1 MTRVSVVR
9 ALNAKMP
16 LLNFHAMVSRR
27 DLLSQRFPQLGCLL
41 ALIAAVTICV
51 WPFVLLNAMQ
61 TALAKLHL
69 HPIVGFGVMIGI
81 VAGSFVNFPIHRLER
96 DIEQVEA
103 QRRWHRWIGRV
114 PLVRR
119 TKTETIIAVNLG
131 GCLIPLALA
140 GFEVLV
146 VSQVAPQ
153 AMWAIII
160 ASMAN
165 IVVCYRVA
173 RPIQGLGIA
182 MPAFLPPAVSVG
194 VTWFLLMSPDFDSVR
209 APVAFIAGIAGPL
222 IGADLL
228 HLRDISR
235 ISVGV
240 LSIGGAGTFD
250 GIVLSGMLAALVA

>member
-1 MTRVSVVR
+1 MQ
-9 ALNAKMP
+9 
-16 LLNFHAMVSRR
+16 SRR
-27 DLLSQRFPQLGCLL
+27 DLLARRFPQLGCLL
-41 ALIAAVTICV
+41 AAIAGVTMCI
-51 WPFVLLNAMQ
+51 WPFVLINAMQ
-61 TALAKLHL
+61 TALTKLHL
-69 HPIVGFGVMIGI
+69 HPIIGIGVMIGI
-81 VAGSFVNFPIHRLER
+81 VAGSFVNFPVHRLER
-96 DIEQVEA
+96 EVEQVEA
-103 QRRWHRWIGRV
+103 QTAWHRWLGRV

-131 GCLIPLALA
+131 GCLIPLSLA
-140 GFEVLV
+140 GFEILV
-146 VSQVAPQ
+146 VSQVAPR

-160 ASMAN
+160 ASVAN
-165 IVVCYRVA
+165 ILVCYRTA

-182 MPAFLPPAVSVG
+182 MPAVLPPAVSVG
-194 VTWFLLMSPDFDSVR
+194 VTWLLLMSPDYDPVR
-209 APVAFIAGIAGPL
+209 APVAFVAGIAGPL

>member
-1 MTRVSVVR
+1 M
-9 ALNAKMP
+9 A
-16 LLNFHAMVSRR
+16 SRR
-27 DLLSQRFPQLGCLL
+27 DLLIQRFPKLGCLL
-41 ALIAAVTICV
+41 AAIAAVTMCV
-51 WPFVLLNAMQ
+51 WPFVLINAIQ
-61 TALAKLHL
+61 TALTKLHL
-69 HPIVGFGVMIGI
+69 HPIVGYGVMIGI
-81 VAGSFVNFPIHRLER
+81 VAGGFVNFPVHRIER
-96 DIEQVEA
+96 DVEQVEA
-103 QRRWHRWIGRV
+103 LGRWHRWLGHV

-140 GFEVLV
+140 GFELLV
-146 VSQVAPQ
+146 VLQAAPQ
-153 AMWAIII
+153 AMWVILI
-160 ASMAN
+160 ASTAN
-165 IVVCYRVA
+165 ILVCYRTA

-182 MPAFLPPAVSVG
+182 MPAVLPPAVSVG
-194 VTWFLLMSPDFDSVR
+194 VTWLLLMSPEYDPVR

-228 HLRDISR
+228 HLRDIRR

>member
-1 MTRVSVVR
+1 
-9 ALNAKMP
+9 
-16 LLNFHAMVSRR
+16 MVSRR
-27 DLLSQRFPQLGCLL
+27 DLLAQRFPQLGCLL
-41 ALIAAVTICV
+41 AAIVAVTMCV
-51 WPFVLLNAMQ
+51 WPFVLINAMQ
-61 TALAKLHL
+61 TALTKLHL
-69 HPIVGFGVMIGI
+69 HPIIGFGVMIGI
-81 VAGSFVNFPIHRLER
+81 VAGGFVNFPVQRLER
-96 DIEQVEA
+96 EVEQVEA
-103 QRRWHRWIGRV
+103 QSRWHRWLGRV
-114 PLVRR
+114 PLARR
-119 TKTETIIAVNLG
+119 AKTETIIAVNLG

-146 VSQVAPQ
+146 VSQAAPH
-153 AMWAIII
+153 AMWAVII
-160 ASMAN
+160 ASLVN
-165 IVVCYRVA
+165 ILVCYRIA

-182 MPAFLPPAVSVG
+182 MPAVLPPAVSVG
-194 VTWFLLMSPDFDSVR
+194 VTWLLLMGPEYDPVR

>member
-1 MTRVSVVR
+1 
-9 ALNAKMP
+9 
-16 LLNFHAMVSRR
+16 MVSRR

-41 ALIAAVTICV
+41 AVVAAVTMCV
-51 WPFVLLNAMQ
+51 WPYVLINAMQ
-61 TALAKLHL
+61 TALTKLHL
-69 HPIVGFGVMIGI
+69 HPLIGYGVMISI
-81 VAGSFVNFPIHRLER
+81 VAGGFVNVPVHRIKREV
-96 DIEQVEA
+96 EQVEA
-103 QRRWHRWIGRV
+103 PRRWQRWLGRV

-131 GCLIPLALA
+131 GCLIPLTLA
-140 GFEVLV
+140 GFELIIVAIN
-146 VSQVAPQ
+146 APQ
-153 AMWAIII
+153 AMWALLI
-160 ASMAN
+160 ASLVN
-165 IVVCYRVA
+165 IVVCYRIA
-173 RPIQGLGIA
+173 RPIQGVGIA

-194 VTWFLLMSPDFDSVR
+194 VTWLLLMSSEYDPVR
-209 APVAFIAGIAGPL
+209 APVAFVAGIAGPL

>member
-1 MTRVSVVR
+1 M
-9 ALNAKMP
+9 
-16 LLNFHAMVSRR
+16 
-27 DLLSQRFPQLGCLL
+27 
-41 ALIAAVTICV
+41 CV
-51 WPFVLLNAMQ
+51 WPFVLINAMQ
-61 TALAKLHL
+61 TALTKLHL
-69 HPIVGFGVMIGI
+69 HSVVGFGVMIGI
-81 VAGSFVNFPIHRLER
+81 VAGSFVNFPLYRLER
-96 DIEQVEA
+96 EFEQVEA
-103 QRRWHRWIGRV
+103 PSRWHRWLGRV

-140 GFEVLV
+140 CFELLV
-146 VSQVAPQ
+146 VAWHAPQ
-153 AMWAIII
+153 AMWALVI
-160 ASMAN
+160 ASLAN
-165 IVVCYRVA
+165 ILACYRFA

-182 MPAFLPPAVSVG
+182 MPAMLPPAVSVG
-194 VTWFLLMSPDFDSVR
+194 VTWLLLMSPDYDPVR
-209 APVAFIAGIAGPL
+209 APVAFVAGIAGPL

>member
-1 MTRVSVVR
+1 MQ
-9 ALNAKMP
+9 
-16 LLNFHAMVSRR
+16 SRR
-27 DLLSQRFPQLGCLL
+27 DLLTQRFPQFGCLL
-41 ALIAAVTICV
+41 AAIMAVTMCV
-51 WPFVLLNAMQ
+51 WPFVLIEAMQ

-69 HPIVGFGVMIGI
+69 HPVVGLAVMIGI
-81 VAGSFVNFPIHRLER
+81 VAGGFVNFPLHRIER
-96 DIEQVEA
+96 EVEQIEA
-103 QRRWHRWIGRV
+103 PGPWRRWLTRV

-140 GFEVLV
+140 CFEILI
-146 VSQVAPQ
+146 VSQAAPQ
-153 AMWAIII
+153 AMWAIAI
-160 ASMAN
+160 ASAVN
-165 IVVCYRVA
+165 IVVCYRAA

-194 VTWFLLMSPDFDSVR
+194 VTWLLLMSSDYNAVR
-209 APVAFIAGIAGPL
+209 APVAFVAGVAGPL
-222 IGADLL
+222 LGADLL

-250 GIVLSGMLAALVA
+250 GIVLSGMLAALLA